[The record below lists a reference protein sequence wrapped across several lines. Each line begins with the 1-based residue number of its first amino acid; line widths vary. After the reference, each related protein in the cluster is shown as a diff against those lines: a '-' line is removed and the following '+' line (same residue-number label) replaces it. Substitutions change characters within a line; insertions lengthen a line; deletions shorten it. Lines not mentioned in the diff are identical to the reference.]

1 MEICPSAL
9 IFIILYDDKELSGEL
24 STWNAYAKARDEFRV
39 EIIKIKKIKPH
50 FRIWYYACRDP

>member
-1 MEICPSAL
+1 MMT
-9 IFIILYDDKELSGEL
+9 ELSGEL